1 MRAYIATYYF
11 QLPFNLSLIILDE
24 AQGLALTTPFTI
36 VMEKTVNEE
45 QVIALFGDWND
56 ALATGNPDVV
66 TNMYAEDAVLLPT
79 VSNQVRHNHAEIRDY
94 FVAFLAKQPQGVITE
109 SNARVLS
116 DTLAT
121 NAGVYVFT
129 FGDGSTVSA
138 RFNYTY
144 ELRGG
149 AWKIIQHHSSAMPE
163 G

>member
-1 MRAYIATYYF
+1 MRAYIDMYYF
-11 QLPFNLSLIILDE
+11 QLAFT
-24 AQGLALTTPFTI
+24 LTLVFLNEEHGPAATPFKM
-36 VMEKTVNEE
+36 VLENTVNEE

-56 ALATGNPDVV
+56 ALATGDPDVV

>member
-1 MRAYIATYYF
+1 MRAYIDTYYF
-11 QLPFNLSLIILDE
+11 RLAFTLTLVFLNEDH
-24 AQGLALTTPFTI
+24 GLAVTTPFKM
-36 VMEKTVNEE
+36 VLENTVNEE

-56 ALATGNPDVV
+56 ALATGDPDVV

>member
-1 MRAYIATYYF
+1 
-11 QLPFNLSLIILDE
+11 LDVDE
-24 AQGLALTTPFTI
+24 GLAFITSFKI

-94 FVAFLAKQPQGVITE
+94 FVAFLAKQPQGIITE

>member
-1 MRAYIATYYF
+1 MRAYIDTYYF
-11 QLPFNLSLIILDE
+11 QLAFTLTLVFLNE
-24 AQGLALTTPFTI
+24 EHGLAGATPFKM
-36 VMEKTVNEE
+36 VLENTVNEE

-56 ALATGNPDVV
+56 ALATGDPNVV

>member
-1 MRAYIATYYF
+1 MRAYIDTYYF
-11 QLPFNLSLIILDE
+11 QLAFTLTLVFLNE
-24 AQGLALTTPFTI
+24 EHGLAGATPFKM
-36 VMEKTVNEE
+36 VLENTVNEE
-45 QVIALFGDWND
+45 QVIALFDDWND
-56 ALATGNPDVV
+56 ALATGDPDVV

-129 FGDGSTVSA
+129 FGNGSTVSA

>member
-1 MRAYIATYYF
+1 MLAYIATYYF
-11 QLPFNLSLIILDE
+11 QPPFILILIILYED
-24 AQGLALTTPFTI
+24 QGLAVTTSFKI
-36 VMEKTVNEE
+36 VTEKTVNEE

-79 VSNQVRHNHAEIRDY
+79 VSNQVRHNHTEIRDY

>member
-1 MRAYIATYYF
+1 MRAYT
-11 QLPFNLSLIILDE
+11 DRE
-24 AQGLALTTPFTI
+24 AFRLAVTLTLVFLNEEHGLVVATPFKM
-36 VMEKTVNEE
+36 VLEKTVNEE

-56 ALATGNPDVV
+56 ALATGDPDVV

>member
-1 MRAYIATYYF
+1 M
-11 QLPFNLSLIILDE
+11 DE
-24 AQGLALTTPFTI
+24 Q
-36 VMEKTVNEE
+36 
-45 QVIALFGDWND
+45 QVIALFADWND

-66 TNMYAEDAVLLPT
+66 TNMYAKDAVLLPT
-79 VSNQVRHNHAEIRDY
+79 VSNQVRHNHSEIRDY

-121 NAGVYVFT
+121 NAGIYVFT
-129 FGDGSTVSA
+129 FGDGSSVSA

-144 ELRGG
+144 ELIGG

>member
-1 MRAYIATYYF
+1 MRAYIDTYYF
-11 QLPFNLSLIILDE
+11 QLAFTLTLVFLNE
-24 AQGLALTTPFTI
+24 EHGLAGATPFKM
-36 VMEKTVNEE
+36 VLENTVNEE
-45 QVIALFGDWND
+45 QIIALFGDWND
-56 ALATGNPDVV
+56 ALATGDPDVV

-79 VSNQVRHNHAEIRDY
+79 VSNQVRHNHEEIRDY

>member
-1 MRAYIATYYF
+1 M
-11 QLPFNLSLIILDE
+11 DE
-24 AQGLALTTPFTI
+24 DEGLAFITSFKI

-94 FVAFLAKQPQGVITE
+94 FVAFLAKQPQGIITE

>member
-11 QLPFNLSLIILDE
+11 QLPFILILIILDE
-24 AQGLALTTPFTI
+24 DQGLAVTTSFKI

-56 ALATGNPDVV
+56 ALATGDPDVV

>member
-1 MRAYIATYYF
+1 MRAYIDTYYF
-11 QLPFNLSLIILDE
+11 QLAFTLTLVFLNE
-24 AQGLALTTPFTI
+24 EHGLAGATPFKM
-36 VMEKTVNEE
+36 VLENTVNEE

-56 ALATGNPDVV
+56 ALATGDPDVV

-144 ELRGG
+144 ELRDG

>member
-11 QLPFNLSLIILDE
+11 QPPFILILIILDE
-24 AQGLALTTPFTI
+24 DQGLAVTTSFKI

-144 ELRGG
+144 ELRRD

>member
-1 MRAYIATYYF
+1 LQRTT
-11 QLPFNLSLIILDE
+11 FNCLFVLILIILDE
-24 AQGLALTTPFTI
+24 DQGLAVTTSFKI
-36 VMEKTVNEE
+36 VMEKTVNEQ

-144 ELRGG
+144 ELRGDE
-149 AWKIIQHHSSAMPE
+149 WKIIQHHSSAMPE

>member
-1 MRAYIATYYF
+1 MRAYITTYYF
-11 QLPFNLSLIILDE
+11 RLAFTSNLVFLNE
-24 AQGLALTTPFTI
+24 EHGLAVATPF
-36 VMEKTVNEE
+36 KTVLENTVDE
-45 QVIALFGDWND
+45 QKVIALFGDWND
-56 ALATGNPDVV
+56 ALATGDPDVV

-109 SNARVLS
+109 SNARILS

-144 ELRGG
+144 ELRDG

>member
-1 MRAYIATYYF
+1 MRAYIATYCF

-24 AQGLALTTPFTI
+24 DQGLAVTTSFKI

-56 ALATGNPDVV
+56 ALATGDPDVV

-121 NAGVYVFT
+121 NAGVYVFN